1 MKRKKNL
8 NYNQFDERAKSFFD
22 RSLDLPGRTIYL
34 GTVHYSADGGDLG
47 VDALMAEYLIK
58 GIYLLNKAGKKPIR
72 IITNN
77 PGGSTMS
84 GMAIYDAISASSSP
98 VDIEVYGQASSMG
111 AVILQAGRRR
121 LLHPNVVV
129 MIHDGYIQDTERM
142 PTRSNEAWS
151 DWSKK
156 DRQRMYQIFSKRSN
170 RSVDFWSDKCAHD
183 TIWYADKA
191 VKFGLADEVIYP
203 KRELIK

>member
-1 MKRKKNL
+1 MKGKNIEEIE
-8 NYNQFDERAKSFFD
+8 ERMKNIFE
-22 RSLDLPGRTIYL
+22 RSLDLSGRTIYL
-34 GTVHYSADGGDLG
+34 GTMHYSADGCDLG

-58 GIYLLNKAGKKPIR
+58 GIYMLNKSGKDPIR

-84 GMAIYDAISASSSP
+84 GMAIYDAIRASISP
-98 VDIEVYGQASSMG
+98 IDIEVYGQASSMG

-121 LLHPNVVV
+121 LLHPNTVV
-129 MIHDGYIQDTERM
+129 MIHDGYIQDTDRM

-151 DWSKK
+151 EWSKK
-156 DRQRMYQIFSKRSN
+156 DRQRMYGIFSERSG
-170 RSVDFWSDKCAHD
+170 RPAKFWSDKCAHD

-203 KRELIK
+203 KKKLD